1 MKNKYY
7 IVLALVFIF
16 LPLLIIVF
24 TISDMSSNPSVKIT
38 DENIYLKT
46 PLCVGITIEY
56 KDINDVE
63 YLNKIDFGQKVKGK
77 NSIGYTARLY
87 KNEVFGNY
95 YIVVDNGCNEYTKI
109 KYKNEYYILNLET
122 LNQKKSV

>member
-1 MKNKYY
+1 
-7 IVLALVFIF
+7 
-16 LPLLIIVF
+16 
-24 TISDMSSNPSVKIT
+24 MSSNPSVKIT

-95 YIVVDNGCNEYTKI
+95 YIVVDNGCNEYTKDV
-109 KYKNEYYILNLET
+109 YKRQTKTFNLNIIYT
-122 LNQKKSV
+122 